1 MGKSARQPGTEVEAQ
16 APIDARTAS
25 ESSTRTKPWAEVAT
39 SPEALF
45 HAHYSRLVEAIA
57 AASGDDDGAADA
69 VQEAFVQLWK
79 HWDKVGSYDDPVGWV
94 RRVAINRAFNL
105 RRSLTRRAAALLRLE
120 ESAQSVAAAGEWSD
134 PVVLG
139 TFRSLPARQRVA
151 MELQYVGDLSVAEV
165 ASAMGVS
172 EGSVKKHL
180 YRGRETLR
188 RIMEV
193 EW

>member
-1 MGKSARQPGTEVEAQ
+1 VEAQ
-16 APIDARTAS
+16 APIGARTAS
-25 ESSTRTKPWAEVAT
+25 ESSTRTKPWTDAAT
-39 SPEALF
+39 SPEVLF

-79 HWDKVGSYDDPVGWV
+79 HWDKVRLYDDPVGWV
-94 RRVAINRAFNL
+94 RRVAINHAFNL
-105 RRSLTRRAAALLRLE
+105 RRSLARRATALLRL
-120 ESAQSVAAAGEWSD
+120 AGTEQAIADASEWSD
-134 PVVLG
+134 PVIMG

-151 MELQYVGDLSVAEV
+151 MGLHYVADLSVAEV
-165 ASAMGVS
+165 ATAMGVS

-180 YRGRETLR
+180 HRGREALR
-188 RIMEV
+188 SSLEV

>member
-1 MGKSARQPGTEVEAQ
+1 MEAQ

-25 ESSTRTKPWAEVAT
+25 ESSTIAKSWAEVAT

-57 AASGDDDGAADA
+57 AASDDDDGAADA

-79 HWDKVGSYDDPVGWV
+79 HWDKVRSYDDPVGWV
-94 RRVAINRAFNL
+94 RRVAINRAFNR
-105 RRSLTRRAAALLRLE
+105 RRSLARRAAALLRLAGTE
-120 ESAQSVAAAGEWSD
+120 QTVTAAGQWSD
-134 PVVLG
+134 PLIMG

-151 MELQYVGDLSVAEV
+151 MGLHYVADLSVAEV
-165 ASAMGVS
+165 AAAMGVS

-180 YRGRETLR
+180 YRGREALR
-188 RIMEV
+188 RTLEV